1 MKKLK
6 TLRRLAV
13 QLEPLMKRVWGEPDL
28 AEGALDLD
36 LYKMMRRSLSWAL
49 RLESRATLYVELKRG
64 ETCSP

>member
-28 AEGALDLD
+28 AEGAL